1 MQEISQK
8 DNSLRTRGC
17 ITFKSQPILGSVYP
31 GECISVYTLSTVGK
45 LWVCTWIEYDPG

>member
-31 GECISVYTLSTVGK
+31 GVCISIYTSSVQKEGMN
-45 LWVCTWIEYDPG
+45 PGMQVWAC